1 MAIPLTPTGLAR
13 RLVVA
18 GAHGIADE
26 FKPELEEAG
35 REATSG
41 VLAVIAGAL
50 AALVTRRLVKIIW
63 RAATGTDDPDPANPA
78 TPWSVALGWTIAIG
92 VGASVG
98 GLVGR
103 RLANQGYAKVMANR

>member
-1 MAIPLTPTGLAR
+1 M
-13 RLVVA
+13 
-18 GAHGIADE
+18 ADE
-26 FKPELEEAG
+26 LRPEMEEAG

-41 VLAVIAGAL
+41 ILAVVAGAL
-50 AALVTRRLVKIIW
+50 AALVTRRLVKMIW
-63 RAATGTDDPDPANPA
+63 RAATGTEEPDPASPA

-103 RLANQGYAKVMANR
+103 RLANKGYAKVMANR